1 MDKKNKGS
9 LTITKWIVF
18 TTLGWVIGLTSAILI
33 ADPLDKINLD
43 FFGLGLGITTGIGL
57 MQWIV
62 LRRHTTINYKWMW
75 LTIAGMGSSFLLF
88 NIILVIL
95 KALDFKVEVDGVP
108 AMITITMA
116 VALGGFLT
124 GQLQSKLLK
133 KNNFTNTDGWVLY
146 SFLAWTTC
154 SIFISVYYVCMNN
167 VFHLAFTTVGKL
179 MNLLA
184 FLLIGPILGYI
195 SGKKILTILHTP

>member
-1 MDKKNKGS
+1 LDKKKGS

-18 TTLGWVIGLTSAILI
+18 TTLGWVIGLIIAIII
-33 ADPLDKINLD
+33 ADPLEKINLD
-43 FFGLGLGITTGIGL
+43 LFGLGLGITTGIGL

-62 LRRHTTINYKWMW
+62 LRRYTTINYKWMW
-75 LTIAGMGSSFLLF
+75 LTIAGMSGSFLLF
-88 NIILVIL
+88 NIILDVL
-95 KALDFKVEVDGVP
+95 NALDFKVKMDGVP
-108 AMITITMA
+108 AMITITIA

-124 GQLQSKLLK
+124 GQLQRKLLK
-133 KNNFTNTDGWVLY
+133 KNNFTNTHGWVLY
-146 SFLAWTTC
+146 SFLEWTTC
-154 SIFISVYYVCMNN
+154 SILISVYFVFMNN
-167 VFHLAFTTVGKL
+167 VLNLAFTNVGKL